1 VKCRF
6 VLTPEAAA
14 DLREIL
20 LDKAEVSRAKT
31 FPIGRDYGHGSP
43 PLSKTSGCARM
54 PLRPT
59 PSALRADLA
68 LVPQFL
74 D

>member
-31 FPIGRDYGHGSP
+31 FPIGRDYGH
-43 PLSKTSGCARM
+43 
-54 PLRPT
+54 
-59 PSALRADLA
+59 SASR
-68 LVPQFL
+68 
-74 D
+74 